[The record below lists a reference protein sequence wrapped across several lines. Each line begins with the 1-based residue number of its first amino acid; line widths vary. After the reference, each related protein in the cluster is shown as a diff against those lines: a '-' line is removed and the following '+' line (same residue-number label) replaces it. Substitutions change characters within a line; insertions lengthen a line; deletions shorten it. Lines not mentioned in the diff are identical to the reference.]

1 MNILYNHTDYKSYL
15 QFLANTTG
23 AEFDGTTLHYP
34 PHFAEGKSVLFEMA
48 GGLHA
53 LTNDFTL
60 HMDCVF
66 KRPATFP
73 ELLVLRADYVDI
85 ADRMK
90 LSTGDDIFTDETPL
104 YANILLTSTRYPFI
118 VDAKKGTRL
127 RNYSVIL
134 SKEWLLRY
142 FPADVVQYWIHYIH
156 TLRLKSVNMVPLN
169 FEMREALFS
178 LIDLPVTHPARMF
191 HAYARTFEIADYY
204 FKQLI
209 RQEKTWGK
217 SRQMMA
223 DVDKLIEL
231 DIYFTGNFE
240 KGLPNIE
247 EMAAFVHMSAT
258 KLKSLFKKMYN
269 QSIYD
274 YFNSCRL
281 NRARDLLLQK
291 NNNLK
296 EISAATGYKTIQH
309 FTASFKK
316 EFNITPGELLQHS

>member
-1 MNILYNHTDYKSYL
+1 MTILYNHTDYKSYL
-15 QFLANTTG
+15 EFLAATTG
-23 AEFDGTTLHYP
+23 AEFDGTTLYYP

-48 GGLHA
+48 GGLQA

-60 HMDCVF
+60 QTDATF

-73 ELLVLRADYVDI
+73 EMFILRADYVNI
-85 ADRMK
+85 AGQMK
-90 LSTGDDIFTDETPL
+90 LSTGEDDFTDETPL
-104 YANILLTSTRYPFI
+104 YANIMLTSTRYPFI

-127 RNYSVIL
+127 RNYTVIL
-134 SKEWLLRY
+134 SKQWLLRY
-142 FPADVVQYWIHYIH
+142 FPADIVQYWINYIH

-178 LIDLPVTHPARMF
+178 LIDLDETHPARMF
-191 HAYARTFEIADYY
+191 HTHARTFEIADYY

-217 SRQMMA
+217 SRQMMK

-240 KGLPNIE
+240 KSLPNVE
-247 EMAAFVHMSAT
+247 EMAEFVHMSAT

-281 NRARDLLLQK
+281 NKARELLLQK
-291 NNNLK
+291 NLTLK
-296 EISAATGYKTIQH
+296 EISASTGYKTVQH
-309 FTASFKK
+309 FSASFKK
-316 EFNITPGELLQHS
+316 EFSITPGELLQHM